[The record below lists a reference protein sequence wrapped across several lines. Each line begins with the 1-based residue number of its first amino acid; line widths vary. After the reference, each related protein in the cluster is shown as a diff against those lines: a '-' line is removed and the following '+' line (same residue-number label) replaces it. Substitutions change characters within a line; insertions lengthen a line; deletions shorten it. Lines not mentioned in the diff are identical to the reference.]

1 MLESILKGLLYKWV
15 WSGEKRKTAQKFA
28 DDLALS
34 VQQAHLGKL
43 PKGQYAG
50 QWLYAKKL
58 TREQICI
65 PLTPDMLQ
73 RMKECRIVRQHEV
86 QCRGLGGK
94 MEMLKSRGNASVLVS
109 IRFDG
114 EMPGGERVLVD
125 IRDAHLFAEFSIHE
139 IHGWTLNSLREIK
152 L

>member
-1 MLESILKGLLYKWV
+1 MLESILKGLLYRWV

-34 VQQAHLGKL
+34 IQQAHLGKL

-50 QWLYAKKL
+50 QWVYAKKL
-58 TREQICI
+58 TREQLCI
-65 PLTPDMLQ
+65 PLTPDTLR
-73 RMKECRIVRQHEV
+73 RMKECKTVHQHEV

-114 EMPGGERVLVD
+114 EMPDGERVLVD
-125 IRDAHLFAEFSIHE
+125 IPDAHLFAEFSIHE

>member
-15 WSGEKRKTAQKFA
+15 WSGAKRKTAQKFA

-34 VQQAHLGKL
+34 IQQAHLGKL

-50 QWLYAKKL
+50 QWVYAKKL
-58 TREQICI
+58 TREQLCI
-65 PLTPDMLQ
+65 PLTPDMLR
-73 RMKECRIVRQHEV
+73 RMKECKIVHQHEV

-94 MEMLKSRGNASVLVS
+94 MEMLKSRGNVSVLVS

-114 EMPGGERVLVD
+114 EMPDGERVLVD
-125 IRDAHLFAEFSIHE
+125 IQDAHLFAEFSIHE

>member
-1 MLESILKGLLYKWV
+1 MLDFILKGLLHKLI
-15 WSGEKRKTAQKFA
+15 WSGEMRNTAQTFA

-34 VQQAHLGKL
+34 IQQAHLGKL

-50 QWLYAKKL
+50 QRVYAKKL
-58 TREQICI
+58 TREQLCI
-65 PLTPDMLQ
+65 PLDADTLR
-73 RMKECRIVRQHEV
+73 RMKECAVVRQHEV

-94 MEMLKSRGNASVLVS
+94 MEMLKSKGTASVIVS
-109 IRFDG
+109 IRFEG
-114 EMPGGERVLVD
+114 ELPNCEKVSVN

>member
-1 MLESILKGLLYKWV
+1 MLESILKGLLFKWG
-15 WSGEKRKTAQKFA
+15 WSGAKRKTAQKFA

-34 VQQAHLGKL
+34 IQQAHLGKL

-50 QWLYAKKL
+50 QWVYAKKL
-58 TREQICI
+58 TREQLCI
-65 PLTPDMLQ
+65 PLTPDMLRQ
-73 RMKECRIVRQHEV
+73 MKECKIVHQHEV

-114 EMPGGERVLVD
+114 EMPDGERVLVD
-125 IRDAHLFAEFSIHE
+125 IPDAHLFAEFSIHE

>member
-1 MLESILKGLLYKWV
+1 
-15 WSGEKRKTAQKFA
+15 
-28 DDLALS
+28 
-34 VQQAHLGKL
+34 
-43 PKGQYAG
+43 
-50 QWLYAKKL
+50 
-58 TREQICI
+58 
-65 PLTPDMLQ
+65 
-73 RMKECRIVRQHEV
+73 MKECKIIRQHEV

-94 MEMLKSRGNASVLVS
+94 MEMLKSRGNASVMVS

-114 EMPGGERVLVD
+114 ELPDGERVSVD